1 MIAATLT
8 AAECNAMRDQMPP
21 ANMVIAP
28 EMLVAQATTVWL
40 VETKDA
46 NFDILRNV
54 LTYSERS
61 QYFRF

>member
-28 EMLVAQATTVWL
+28 EMRRSSTTVWL
-40 VETKDA
+40 VETKA
-46 NFDILRNV
+46 LISIFC
-54 LTYSERS
+54 EMC
-61 QYFRF
+61 